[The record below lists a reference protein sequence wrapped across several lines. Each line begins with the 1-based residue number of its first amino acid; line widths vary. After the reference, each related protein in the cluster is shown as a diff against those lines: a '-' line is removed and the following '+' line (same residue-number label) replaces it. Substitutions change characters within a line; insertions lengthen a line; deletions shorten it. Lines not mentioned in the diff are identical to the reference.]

1 MQPDKRGR
9 GDAPRPAEEAF
20 TADTSGRTLRL
31 ACLAGLWLLAGCTAN
46 GPEEP
51 PLFTAGDRGPAVLAF
66 YEDTSAVQ
74 LASSTRVGEATMV
87 QFTSFGGG
95 CVAKDT
101 TEADL
106 AGLSAEVRPYR
117 REPARLPANTACSAE
132 LRLDQNVVQ
141 LRFAEP
147 GRAHVRI
154 VGLARP
160 GDHPFVL
167 ERDLQVTP

>member
-1 MQPDKRGR
+1 MRV
-9 GDAPRPAEEAF
+9 
-20 TADTSGRTLRL
+20 
-31 ACLAGLWLLAGCTAN
+31 ACLAGLWLLAGCNAN
-46 GPEEP
+46 GPEES
-51 PLFTAGDRGPAVLAF
+51 PLFNAGERGPAVLAF
-66 YEDTSAVQ
+66 YGATGAVE
-74 LASSTRVGEATMV
+74 LASSTRVGEVTTV
-87 QFTSFGGG
+87 RFTSFGGG
-95 CVAKDT
+95 CVARDS
-101 TEADL
+101 TEADV

-117 REPARLPANTACSAE
+117 REPAHLPANTACTAE